1 MGDQVEEDATLS
13 LSESQPQRLPEKQ
26 SAISINI
33 AAIEKWLEENKDD
46 ANYEVV
52 FNKLQEFKSNI
63 DQDSSE
69 TNKASLNDVVV
80 KLIQEYNLTDTI
92 AYDGGR
98 GRRRKY
104 SRRGRRSAKK
114 RGTQRKQKRRQRRGS
129 RRAY

>member
-1 MGDQVEEDATLS
+1 MSSSELVSDSSPSQDALTFNIGKIEE
-13 LSESQPQRLPEKQ
+13 
-26 SAISINI
+26 
-33 AAIEKWLEENKDD
+33 WLESHDDKEVSDKLEEFKNRQTSTSDPD
-46 ANYEVV
+46 ANAEL
-52 FNKLQEFKSNI
+52 N
-63 DQDSSE
+63 
-69 TNKASLNDVVV
+69 NDVAQIM
-80 KLIQEYNLTDTI
+80 KDKNIEPI